1 MTNKQF
7 KAGLQSEINNAG
19 FTNKIQSVANEEVN
33 TEIIFERQVINGM
46 PLHDWLNNRFKHGV
60 TLDGTKVLVNTPNNS
75 NKQNTLHEDLID
87 MVKVI
92 KEYEYEK
99 LMPVTKIALDS
110 LLKRI
115 K

>member
-1 MTNKQF
+1 MTQKHL
-7 KAGLQSEINNAG
+7 KRHLQAEIKNAG
-19 FTNKIQSVANEEVN
+19 YSIKIKKIGEYEGHMEIFFDHPVPPN
-33 TEIIFERQVINGM
+33 TAFSK
-46 PLHDWLNNRFKHGV
+46 WLNDRFTHGV
-60 TLDGTKVLVNTPNNS
+60 TLYGSQVLINTP
-75 NKQNTLHEDLID
+75 KTLHEDLID

-99 LMPVTKIALDS
+99 LMPITKIALDS